1 MKTIKEQY
9 IDKTPLYLQL

>member
-9 IDKTPLYLQL
+9 IDGTPLYLQL